1 MRRQQAT
8 LLCLT
13 LAAHVVAAAAALPST
28 AKATAAAA
36 TRQAAAAADECADLS
51 TATPDWQLTNA
62 ASSDWPGGGSGRV
75 QLFARHVP
83 TGQLASCNVPY
94 QLTEEGEIVEY
105 DPAATHECVNF
116 GASSLDTTVQLDS
129 K

>member
-13 LAAHVVAAAAALPST
+13 LAGHVVVAAALPST
-28 AKATAAAA
+28 AKAAAA
-36 TRQAAAAADECADLS
+36 TRQAAAAAADECADLS